1 MSRQSIL
8 LEALRAL
15 CVLALLFLNFAHQPM
30 PAYAAPG
37 DALSLAQSLDFC
49 GDPTAG
55 DPTVHAPC
63 HACRLGAAADLPPA
77 PQAPARPCAVTEV
90 AYGALPVL
98 AAPATV
104 HGPQSARGPP
114 ALV

>member
-30 PAYAAPG
+30 PAYAVPG
-37 DALSLAQSLDFC
+37 DAFSLAQSLDFC

-55 DPTVHAPC
+55 DPAAHAPC
-63 HACRLGAAADLPPA
+63 HACRLGGIADLPPA
-77 PQAPARPCAVTEV
+77 PDVPLRPCTVTDV

-98 AAPATV
+98 ALPATTR
-104 HGPQSARGPP
+104 GPQSARGPP